1 MKRNKC
7 SAAEEAARK
16 TDMAAENQTEEPG
29 AETFA
34 AIRPEKP
41 AARPVHAAPT
51 PAAKHR
57 AARTANVTQARRAEV
72 RTNKARK

>member
-1 MKRNKC
+1 MKHKKR
-7 SAAEEAARK
+7 SAAEEAAKK
-16 TDMAAENQTEEPG
+16 TDMAAEDQAEEPG

-34 AIRPEKP
+34 AISPEKP
-41 AARPVHAAPT
+41 AARPVHAAPN